1 MLAIG
6 RSFCSGHLCLF
17 RSVRQRARAA
27 PLVRFPDS
35 AGFNFWVIHGASLAS
50 QHGVV
55 ILTAVTT
62 PNSAATDL
70 EIAAVYRSYVV
81 RVLVITG
88 AGVSAESGIPTFR
101 GKDGYWRNLDP
112 IKLATPEAFARDP
125 ELVWQWYRER
135 RQRIR
140 NAQPNTAHKAIA
152 KLAQCADEF
161 LLVTQNVDDLH
172 ERAGLAKA
180 EMVQIHGDIFATRCS
195 RCHWRAELCDPHTS
209 DDRDKS
215 GLAGAC
221 PSIIEFSEQEGGQE
235 NGVPRC
241 TKCGALVRPGVV
253 WFGEPLPSRETERV
267 ENYLQRD
274 SCGVVIVAG
283 TTATFGYI
291 IDWALRASRRGGE
304 LIEVNPEETPLSRF
318 ATRLVPEPAA
328 VALPRLID
336 RLVA

>member
-1 MLAIG
+1 MEVAT
-6 RSFCSGHLCLF
+6 
-17 RSVRQRARAA
+17 
-27 PLVRFPDS
+27 
-35 AGFNFWVIHGASLAS
+35 
-50 QHGVV
+50 
-55 ILTAVTT
+55 LTVVTT
-62 PNSAATDL
+62 PNSAARDL

-140 NAQPNTAHKAIA
+140 DAQPNAGHEAIA
-152 KLAQCADEF
+152 RLAQRAGEF

-172 ERAGLAKA
+172 QRVGLARE
-180 EMVQIHGDIFATRCS
+180 EMVQIHGDIFTTLCS
-195 RCHWRAELCDPHTS
+195 RCDFSLRNFDHEHDHEH
-209 DDRDKS
+209 DREQ
-215 GLAGAC
+215 AH
-221 PSIIEFSEQEGGQE
+221 EQEHAAGDGDL
-235 NGVPRC
+235 PC
-241 TKCGALVRPGVV
+241 CPKCDALMRPGVV
-253 WFGEPLPSRETERV
+253 WFGEHLPSREIERV
-267 ENYLQRD
+267 EGYLQRD
-274 SCGVVIVAG
+274 PCGVVIVAG

-318 ATRLVPEPAA
+318 ATQQMREPAA
-328 VALPRLID
+328 IALPRIVDQLIASPSK
-336 RLVA
+336 L